1 MQPHLFAGRA
11 KRLVNRLGT
20 HFGAADTHIDH
31 IGDRIATATAAASRS
46 NIVGK
51 GAHVFERLLH
61 FLVKRR
67 TYGRIAQ
74 RGVQRGTALAGID
87 NLAFSH
93 RRICSQNALFAGDF
107 QKRIEVGFR
116 HTLPPDVK
124 RQSAGGKSGSRKC
137 VAQKRNGVGSHV
149 FIFCCSSVARIWIAG
164 ATSGECSQALSKKR
178 PLQGLET

>member
-1 MQPHLFAGRA
+1 
-11 KRLVNRLGT
+11 
-20 HFGAADTHIDH
+20 
-31 IGDRIATATAAASRS
+31 
-46 NIVGK
+46 
-51 GAHVFERLLH
+51 VFERLLH

-74 RGVQRGTALAGID
+74 RGVQCGTALAGID

-178 PLQGLET
+178 PLQGLENFACTHPNKISANVSRNPDEKRARKRMSPSSPSRQDLSKISGRT

>member
-1 MQPHLFAGRA
+1 M
-11 KRLVNRLGT
+11 
-20 HFGAADTHIDH
+20 
-31 IGDRIATATAAASRS
+31 
-46 NIVGK
+46 
-51 GAHVFERLLH
+51 FERLLH

-178 PLQGLET
+178 PLQGLENFACTHPNKISANVSRNPDAKRARKRMSPSSPSRQDLPKISGRT